1 MNNRWQERKG
11 NGRYFWCL
19 LILTTCN
26 ELDSPLMYRVPFL
39 KVEFNMNVLILA
51 WKMTYLIDITYYL
64 YQNIVTALVT
74 YISSGSLFLLDLQ

>member
-1 MNNRWQERKG
+1 
-11 NGRYFWCL
+11 
-19 LILTTCN
+19 
-26 ELDSPLMYRVPFL
+26 MYRVPFL